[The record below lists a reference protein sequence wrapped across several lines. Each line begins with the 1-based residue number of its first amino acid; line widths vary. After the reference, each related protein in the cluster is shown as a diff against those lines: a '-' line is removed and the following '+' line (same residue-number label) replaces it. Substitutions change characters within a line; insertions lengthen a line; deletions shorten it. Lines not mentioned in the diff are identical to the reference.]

1 MAKDNHIVKRAG
13 HTEPYD
19 ERKLYASVYAA
30 CLSVRETQQTA
41 EMIADKVSKEL
52 SEWLDKKHEVTS
64 HDIRMHA
71 AVHLERYNDDAA
83 WILKHH
89 RNIS

>member
-30 CLSVRETQQTA
+30 CLSVREEEQTA
-41 EMIADKVSKEL
+41 EMIADRVSKEIG
-52 SEWLDKKHEVTS
+52 SWLDNKHEVTS
-64 HDIRMHA
+64 HDIRSHA
-71 AVHLERYNDDAA
+71 AVHLAHYNDDAA

>member
-1 MAKDNHIVKRAG
+1 MAKENHIVKRAG
-13 HTEPYD
+13 HSEPYD
-19 ERKLYASVYAA
+19 ERKLYASIYSA
-30 CLSVRETQQTA
+30 CQAVRETQATS
-41 EMIADKVSKEL
+41 ELIADRVCKEMND
-52 SEWLDKKHEVTS
+52 WLGKKHEVTS

-71 AVHLERYNDDAA
+71 AVHLQAYNDDAN